1 MGSVTVNVIL
11 CPFGEVLENV
21 ETVVATNICGILDTP
36 TLDSVRPMV
45 IFEHLQLVRVRNT
58 GKQRSSKHAFTY
70 ALSPETKLRTPF
82 PHFVCS

>member
-1 MGSVTVNVIL
+1 MAFWTL
-11 CPFGEVLENV
+11 QP
-21 ETVVATNICGILDTP
+21 P

-58 GKQRSSKHAFTY
+58 GKQQSFKHAFTY
-70 ALSPETKLRTPF
+70 ALSPEAKLRTPF